1 MGRDQDAERAMRL
14 ALEIGPAQFAA
25 HPLISF
31 ALLQQGKPE

>member
-14 ALEIGPAQFAA
+14 ALEIAAAQFAA